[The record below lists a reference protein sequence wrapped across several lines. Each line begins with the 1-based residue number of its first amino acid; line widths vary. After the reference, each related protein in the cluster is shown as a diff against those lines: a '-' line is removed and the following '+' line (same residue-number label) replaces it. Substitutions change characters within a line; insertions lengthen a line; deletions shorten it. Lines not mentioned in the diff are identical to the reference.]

1 MDSLWSASSAA
12 GCIVGGELCYHND
25 DQAVTF
31 KSHDEEQVARWLKA
45 TGWHSKVDPVKL
57 RFALWKL

>member
-1 MDSLWSASSAA
+1 
-12 GCIVGGELCYHND
+12 VGGELCYHND